1 MRALKAAIVIMGVMI
16 IAGTALLVALI
27 IRRASHP
34 APTAAATA
42 PTGQATLHQ
51 PQGTR
56 IISLA
61 ATPTGLAVALQGGG
75 PDRILILDPTTLR
88 PTATIT
94 LTPDLPPAL
103 DPLPHLP

>member
-34 APTAAATA
+34 APTAATA